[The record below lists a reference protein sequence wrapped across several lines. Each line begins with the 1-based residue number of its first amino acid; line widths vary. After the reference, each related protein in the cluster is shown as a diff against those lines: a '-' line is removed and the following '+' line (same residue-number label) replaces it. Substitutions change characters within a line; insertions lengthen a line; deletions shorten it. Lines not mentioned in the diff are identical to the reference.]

1 MAARTCFIVHPATMP
16 ETIAARSALRRVL
29 GMHEREIDSS
39 EDKKSGSGK
48 WEQTR
53 GLFHGASSV

>member
-1 MAARTCFIVHPATMP
+1 MS
-16 ETIAARSALRRVL
+16 ETIAARSAVRRVL
-29 GMHEREIDSS
+29 GMHEWKIDSS
-39 EDKKSGSGK
+39 KDKKSGSGK